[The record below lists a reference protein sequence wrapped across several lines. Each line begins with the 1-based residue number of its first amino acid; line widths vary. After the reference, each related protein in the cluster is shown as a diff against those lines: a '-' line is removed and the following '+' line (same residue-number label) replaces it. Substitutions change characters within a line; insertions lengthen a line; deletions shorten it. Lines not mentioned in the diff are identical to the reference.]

1 MDRYIEQLELAK
13 LRIEGVI
20 RRSEYISNQND
31 GDLNIAIL
39 LIKETIDRLKHLR
52 AVIHDDENDSYLHN

>member
-1 MDRYIEQLELAK
+1 MDRYIEKLELAK

-20 RRSEYISNQND
+20 RRSEYISYQND

-39 LIKETIDRLKHLR
+39 LIKEAIDRLKHLR
-52 AVIHDDENDSYLHN
+52 AVIHENDSYLHN